1 MVRIPG
7 WDKIWASTTY
17 RHSIEQAAPRGQRE
31 LTFFLPGESI
41 LKEQV
46 HWDFSQ
52 IGFLS
57 WVCEKKNLFMQKKRT
72 SQRNPVKLSEN

>member
-57 WVCEKKNLFMQKKRT
+57 WVCEKKKSLHAKKKNIT
-72 SQRNPVKLSEN
+72 KEPCKVK

>member
-17 RHSIEQAAPRGQRE
+17 RHSIEQAAPRGRRE
-31 LTFFLPGESI
+31 LTFFLPEESI

-52 IGFLS
+52 IDFLS
-57 WVCEKKNLFMQKKRT
+57 WVCEKKSLHAKKEHHKAT
-72 SQRNPVKLSEN
+72 L